1 MKSEEYIEKHF
12 MYSVSICVA
21 PFHTKFFVFHCL
33 KKCALWVSQL
43 PTSFFQVS
51 DYWPSI
57 HKEKCKS
64 TQLSWHIYVNIPYY
78 SKYTILFL
86 YLSSSSW
93 QHCICSFCFPHN
105 KLCFFCYIFPYLI
118 DWIANNSMLCVCR
131 GEAVRLFHVW
141 HEVFPALPPGET
153 QTHSY
158 GYGSIYRTQFKLRN
172 LILWPIL
179 SRSLFLTEERL
190 HLKSPFPHQKFYP
203 DLFNLIHVSFGNP
216 DKINM

>member
-1 MKSEEYIEKHF
+1 MFLIVYIKWKVRSILKKHF
-12 MYSVSICVA
+12 MYSFNTCVA
-21 PFHTKFFVFHCL
+21 PFHTKFFVFHCF

-51 DYWPSI
+51 VYWPSI

-86 YLSSSSW
+86 YLSTSSW
-93 QHCICSFCFPHN
+93 QHLFF
-105 KLCFFCYIFPYLI
+105 LFFCHILTYLI

-158 GYGSIYRTQFKLRN
+158 GYESIYRTQFKLRN
-172 LILWPIL
+172 LIYWP
-179 SRSLFLTEERL
+179 RL
-190 HLKSPFPHQKFYP
+190 
-203 DLFNLIHVSFGNP
+203 V
-216 DKINM
+216 